1 MVLVFSEEKQVGIMA
16 KHFKDKME
24 CALNL
29 LSISPFGWSKKR
41 IASDLR

>member
-1 MVLVFSEEKQVGIMA
+1 MVLVFSEEKQDGIID

-29 LSISPFGWSKKR
+29 LLISDFKWSKKR
-41 IASDLR
+41 MASDLR